1 VGLRHKSEP
10 PHGTRSGY
18 DWHRRD
24 MRQEPCHECREAEA
38 AYWRNERIIRGH
50 VIRANNQRRRA
61 KRYRATGLDN
71 QMVRYTET
79 EILEKY
85 GTLCHICNLEIDMN
99 APRQVG
105 RLGWEMG
112 LHLDHVYPLSKGG
125 DDTIENVRPSHGRCN
140 IIKSATI

>member
-1 VGLRHKSEP
+1 
-10 PHGTRSGY
+10 
-18 DWHRRD
+18 
-24 MRQEPCHECREAEA
+24 
-38 AYWRNERIIRGH
+38 
-50 VIRANNQRRRA
+50 
-61 KRYRATGLDN
+61 
-71 QMVRYTET
+71 MVRYTET